1 MNKNDIFQIK
11 IEDIS
16 EEGMGIGHVDG
27 MAVFVKDTVTGDL
40 ADIRI
45 VKVLKNYAF
54 GRLEKLIEPS
64 TVRCD
69 APCEVARQCGG
80 CILQHMTYEAQLEMK
95 RARVVNCLKRIGK
108 IENAEEL
115 CEGILGM
122 EEEPFHF
129 RNKMQF
135 PIGLDKEGKAA
146 IGFYAQRTHSIIP
159 VEDCLTG
166 HPVNKFIIKA
176 VKKYIDECAVSV
188 YDEEKNK
195 GLLRHLITRTG
206 FATGELMAAF
216 VVNGDSVPK
225 KYKLLELLS
234 GAVDEY
240 NASAEK
246 KLELKSVMVNINKQK
261 TNRIIGFESKCI
273 FGEDHIF
280 DYIGDVKFRI
290 SVESFFQINA
300 YQTERLYGRALQ
312 YAELSGKENVW
323 DMYCGIGTI
332 SLFLAG
338 KAKEVYGV
346 EIVPQAIEDAKQN
359 AELNGFSNTSFYVG
373 KAEDVVTDIYSSG
386 GQGSKADVIVVDP
399 PRKGCDEKL
408 LETISSMS
416 PERIVYVS
424 CNPATLARDVQ
435 ILSGK
440 GYELK
445 KFTACDMFPHSGHVE
460 TCCMLERV
468 RNAKD
473 HVTFTLDMEDYYRIK
488 DAEEDKEKR

>member
-1 MNKNDIFQIK
+1 MNKNDIYQIK

-40 ADIRI
+40 ADVKI
-45 VKVLKNYAF
+45 VKVMKNYAF
-54 GRLEKLIEPS
+54 GRLEKLIEAS
-64 TVRCD
+64 DVRCE
-69 APCEVARQCGG
+69 AKCPVARQCGG
-80 CILQHMTYEAQLEMK
+80 CIIQHMNYSAQLDMK
-95 RARVVNCLKRIGK
+95 KSRVINCLKRIGK
-108 IENAEEL
+108 VENAEEL

-135 PIGLDKEGKAA
+135 PIGLDREGRAA

-159 VEDCLTG
+159 IDNCLTG
-166 HPVNKFIIKA
+166 HPVNKNIIAA
-176 VKKYIDECAVSV
+176 VKQYIDECTVGV
-188 YDEEKNK
+188 YDEETGK
-195 GLLRHLITRTG
+195 GLLRHLITRVG
-206 FATGELMAAF
+206 FATGEVMVAL
-216 VVNGDSVPK
+216 VVNGDSVPNK
-225 KYKLLELLS
+225 DKLLELLG

-246 KLELKSVMVNINKQK
+246 KLALKSVMVNINKQK

-312 YAELSGKENVW
+312 YAKLSGEENVW

-373 KAEDVVTDIYSSG
+373 KAEDVVTDIYSTG

-416 PERIVYVS
+416 PDRIVYVS

-435 ILSGK
+435 ILSRK

-460 TCCMLERV
+460 VVSLLQKMSNTRPK
-468 RNAKD
+468 AI
-473 HVTFTLDMEDYYRIK
+473 TLDVEMEDYYRIK
-488 DAEEDKEKR
+488 GDRMND